1 MTATIHAKPR
11 AAFTEGSTLRHV
23 LVMAGTGAIGL
34 MSIFVVDLLSMFY
47 VSRLGDPNLTA
58 AVGYASQLLFFLIS
72 IGIGLTIAVT
82 AVVAR
87 AIGSGN
93 RAAARRLAASGLVH
107 VAIVSGLTATAALP
121 FRHEILLLFGARGE
135 ALEVATRFLAVTLP
149 ANLLMGLGMALAGI
163 LRAVGDAR
171 RAMYVTL
178 MGGIVTAFTDPLFI
192 FGFGFG
198 VYGAA
203 IAIVISRLVFV
214 LVGLNGVVRVHKL
227 LARPHILDDLPP
239 VMAIA
244 LPAILT
250 NLATPVG
257 NAYAVRIFSR
267 FGQETVAAVAICDRL
282 VPVAFGAIFAL
293 AGAIGPILS
302 QNLGARLMGRV
313 RQTLTDGFSVTLVY
327 VLSVWL
333 CLAFLGGAVAFAFNA
348 HGDTMQLIVFYC
360 KYGACAWVFLGW
372 LFVANAAFN
381 NLGFPLLSTLFN
393 WGRATLGTIP
403 FVTLGADLH
412 GAEGGLLGIA
422 AGAAIF
428 GSAAV
433 VTAYFATR
441 RLALRVASSE

>member
-1 MTATIHAKPR
+1 MTATTHAKPR
-11 AAFTEGSTLRHV
+11 AAFTEGSTLGHV

-47 VSRLGDPNLTA
+47 VSRLGNPNLTA

-93 RAAARRLAASGLVH
+93 RAAARRLAASGLAH
-107 VAIVSGLTATAALP
+107 VAIVSALTAAAALP

-135 ALEVATRFLAVTLP
+135 ALDVATRFLAITLP
-149 ANLLMGLGMALAGI
+149 ANLLMGLGMALSGI
-163 LRAVGDAR
+163 LRALGDAR

-178 MGGIVTAFTDPLFI
+178 IGGIVTAFTDPLFI

-198 VYGAA
+198 VYGAG

-214 LVGLNGVVRVHKL
+214 LVGLNGVVRIHNL
-227 LARPHILDDLPP
+227 LGRSHILHDLPP

-293 AGAIGPILS
+293 SGAIGPILG

-333 CLAFLGGAVAFAFNA
+333 CLAFLGGSVAFAFDA
-348 HGDTMQLIVFYC
+348 HGDTMRLIVFYC
-360 KYGACAWVFLGW
+360 QWGASAWVFLGW

-403 FVTLGADLH
+403 FVTLGAHLY

-428 GSAAV
+428 GTAAV
-433 VTAYFATR
+433 ATAYIATR
-441 RLALRVASSE
+441 RLTLRLAKA